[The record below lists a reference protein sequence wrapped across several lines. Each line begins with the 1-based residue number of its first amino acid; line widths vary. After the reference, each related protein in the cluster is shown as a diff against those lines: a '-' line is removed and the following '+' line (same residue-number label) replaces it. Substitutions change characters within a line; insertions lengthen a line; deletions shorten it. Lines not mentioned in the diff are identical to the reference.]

1 MLGVVIAV
9 GLVSFGVIQ
18 LVQANASCETQTKVV
33 MAASP
38 DIAPAISAVVA
49 GVRQECVQIEVQ
61 PRDSAQVAESLA
73 ISDGSVKPQVWIPSS
88 TLALQRARQLGATQV
103 PESGASVASSPVVLG
118 VAQEI
123 AARLGWP
130 SKQLTWANV
139 ADLNDGT
146 VVPGM
151 PDPARNPVGVS
162 ALFGIRD
169 ATKSKLDAG
178 PAFSALLRRFSANT
192 TATETEMFGR
202 LPGADLAVQ
211 SVTTFPTSENAV
223 LRHNVEKPEAPLVSV
238 YSPAAPSLD
247 YPFAVLSGADP
258 AQAKAIEPVLS
269 ALLSQP
275 GATAVADAG
284 LRVAGG
290 QALRT
295 VTDNRV
301 SGQGLQTA
309 RLPLRAEVDQIL
321 NQWAGVNLSSRVQ
334 VLIDVSG
341 SMTALVPG
349 TDKTRMQATLEA
361 AEKGLRLFKPTSQV
375 RMLTFSTKL
384 DGDKD
389 YREVLPMASV
399 AQQLT
404 PGPLEKLRGIKA
416 TPDGQTGLY
425 DSVLDAYRVA
435 RTEWEPGRLNVVIV
449 MTDGKNS
456 DPGGLT
462 REQLLFELSKL
473 QDLRR
478 PIPIIGIGL
487 GPDIDAAELQEIT
500 KPTGGQAFTTPDP
513 GKISDVFFGALSKL
527 TGA

>member
-1 MLGVVIAV
+1 
-9 GLVSFGVIQ
+9 
-18 LVQANASCETQTKVV
+18 

-38 DIAPAISAVVA
+38 DIAPALSAVVR
-49 GVRQECVQIEVQ
+49 GVHQDCVQIEVQ

-88 TLALQRARQLGATQV
+88 TLALQRARQLGATEV

-123 AARLGWP
+123 AAGLGWP
-130 SKQLTWANV
+130 AKTLTWADV
-139 ADLNDGT
+139 LGVSDGT
-146 VVPGM
+146 VIPGM

-162 ALFGIRD
+162 ALFGLRD
-169 ATKSKLDAG
+169 VTKSQPDAG
-178 PAFSALLRRFSANT
+178 PAYTSLLRRFSAST
-192 TATETEMFGR
+192 TATESELFTR
-202 LPGADLAVQ
+202 LPGAGDLAVQ
-211 SVTTFPTSENAV
+211 SVTAFPTSENAV
-223 LRHNVEKPEAPLVSV
+223 LRHNVAKPEAPLVSV
-238 YSPAAPSLD
+238 YSPASPSLD

-258 AQAKAIEPVLS
+258 AQAKAIQPVLS

-275 GATAVADAG
+275 GAVAVADAG
-284 LRVAGG
+284 LRAAGG
-290 QALRT
+290 QALRAA
-295 VTDNRV
+295 TDNRV
-301 SGQGLQTA
+301 TGRGLQTA
-309 RLPLRAEVDQIL
+309 PMPSPADVDKIL
-321 NQWAGVNLSSRVQ
+321 NLWAGINLSARVQ

-341 SMTALVPG
+341 SMTGLVPG
-349 TDKTRMQATLEA
+349 TEKTRMQATLEA

-375 RMLTFSTKL
+375 RILTFSTKL

-389 YREVLPMASV
+389 YREVLPMAPV
-399 AQQLT
+399 GEQLK

-425 DSVLDAYRVA
+425 DSVLDSYKVA
-435 RTEWEPGRLNVVIV
+435 RREWEPGRLNIVIV
-449 MTDGKNS
+449 MTDGKNA

-462 REQLLFELSKL
+462 REQLLVELGKL
-473 QDLRR
+473 QNLAR
-478 PIPIIGIGL
+478 PIPIIGIGI

>member
-9 GLVSFGVIQ
+9 SAVSFGVIQ
-18 LVQANASCETQTKVV
+18 LVHANHACAAQTKVFV
-33 MAASP
+33 AASP
-38 DIAPAISAVVA
+38 DIAPALTDVVR
-49 GVRQECVQIEVQ
+49 GVRQECAQIEVQ

-73 ISDGSVKPQVWIPSS
+73 ISDGSVKPQVWVPSS

-103 PESGASVASSPVVLG
+103 PESGPSVASSPVVLG

-123 AARLGWP
+123 AAGLGWP
-130 SKQLTWANV
+130 SKTLTWADV
-139 ADLNDGT
+139 LGVSDGT
-146 VVPGM
+146 VTPGM

-162 ALFGIRD
+162 ALFGLRD
-169 ATKSKLDAG
+169 VTKGKPDAG
-178 PAFSALLRRFSANT
+178 PAYTSLLRRFSATT
-192 TATETEMFGR
+192 TATEAELFTR

-211 SVTTFPTSENAV
+211 SVTTFPTSENAI
-223 LRHNVEKPEAPLVSV
+223 LRHNVAKPGAPLVSV

-247 YPFAVLSGADP
+247 YPFAVLSGTDP

-275 GATAVADAG
+275 GAVAVADAG
-284 LRVAGG
+284 LRAAGG
-290 QALRT
+290 QALRAA
-295 VTDNRV
+295 TDNRV
-301 SGQGLQTA
+301 TGRGLQTA
-309 RLPLRAEVDQIL
+309 RMPSLAEVDQIL
-321 NQWAGVNLSSRVQ
+321 NQWAGVNLSARVQ

-349 TDKTRMQATLEA
+349 TEKTRMQATLEA

-375 RMLTFSTKL
+375 RILTFSTKL

-389 YREVLPMASV
+389 YREVLPMAPV
-399 AQQLT
+399 GEQLK

-425 DSVLDAYRVA
+425 DSVLDSYRVA
-435 RTEWEPGRLNVVIV
+435 RREWEPGRLNVVIV

-462 REQLLFELSKL
+462 REQLLGELGKL

-478 PIPIIGIGL
+478 PIPIIGIGI
-487 GPDIDAAELQEIT
+487 GPDIDATELQEIT

-513 GKISDVFFGALSKL
+513 GKIADVFFGALSKL